1 MVSRGPSGD
10 EVMRIVHRNKKRES
24 QSSGTV
30 GSGSGSGGGEESNER
45 GSSGGT
51 TVVDALGL
59 SEGLRAYQTHE
70 AEASTAKVSVLGG
83 DDSDHEEATV
93 STARLVGLKHL
104 S

>member
-24 QSSGTV
+24 
-30 GSGSGSGGGEESNER
+30 ESNER

-104 S
+104 SSG